1 MCIRD
6 SFSAIG
12 RNKPEPS
19 LDKARAAGA
28 SNEDGVDRNE
38 AAVALVR
45 RLPGVGDHNL
55 RALLDGVA
63 SLAALA
69 DASLED
75 LTPLLGRRDAG
86 RLFAFLRR
94 PLFAAEPSP
103 AARRR

>member
-1 MCIRD
+1 MMPDDDAPLSARLARMPLPRD
-6 SFSAIG
+6 AD
-12 RNKPEPS
+12 
-19 LDKARAAGA
+19 LGA
-28 SNEDGVDRNE
+28 E
-38 AAVALVR
+38 AAARV
-45 RLPGVGDHNL
+45 PGADPDL
-55 RALLDGVA
+55 RALLTGVA

-86 RLFAFLRR
+86 RLFSFLRR